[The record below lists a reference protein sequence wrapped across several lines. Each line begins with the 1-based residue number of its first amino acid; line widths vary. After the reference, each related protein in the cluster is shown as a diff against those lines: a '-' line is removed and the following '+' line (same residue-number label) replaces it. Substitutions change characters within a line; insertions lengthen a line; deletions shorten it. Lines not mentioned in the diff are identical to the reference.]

1 MLKKISDAVSAAL
14 IGLASALVLIDAI
27 PSSMAIARIEQVIN
41 YPWSVVWLWAL
52 LAGTLAIVI
61 GISLRS
67 RKGKHGKLQE
77 VGQGLELG
85 GYPLAGGAIV
95 TYAAVLMVQLTFAT
109 AGMSVLFMFSLAS
122 VFLGPW
128 AVLLRDLY
136 RAGHPKTPR

>member
-1 MLKKISDAVSAAL
+1 MLKKISDAAPAAL
-14 IGLASALVLIDAI
+14 LGLASTLVLTDAI

-41 YPWSVVWLWAL
+41 YPWSIVWLWAL
-52 LAGTLAIVI
+52 LFGALAIVV
-61 GISLRS
+61 GVSFRS
-67 RKGKHGKLQE
+67 RKGKHGRLQE
-77 VGQGLELG
+77 VGQGLEVG
-85 GYPLAGGAIV
+85 GYPLVGGALV

-122 VFLGPW
+122 VFIGPW